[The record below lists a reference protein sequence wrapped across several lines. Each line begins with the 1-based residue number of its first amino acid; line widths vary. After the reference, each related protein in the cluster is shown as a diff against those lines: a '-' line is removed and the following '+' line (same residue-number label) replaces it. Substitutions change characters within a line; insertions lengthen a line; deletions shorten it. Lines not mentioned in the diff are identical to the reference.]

1 MNFPYGL
8 PAVSDASQKG
18 WMEYVYMQQ
27 PMPTN
32 ATGVPVSINVL
43 DSNGNYRQIGT
54 TTSDGSGMFTFT
66 WTPDIAGDYTVVAS
80 FAGSES
86 YYPASAETSFTA
98 VEPAP
103 TASPYPVTSLPP
115 TEMYFAASTI
125 AIIIAIAIVG
135 LLILRKK
142 P

>member
-1 MNFPYGL
+1 M
-8 PAVSDASQKG
+8 D
-18 WMEYVYMQQ
+18 
-27 PMPTN
+27 
-32 ATGVPVSINVL
+32 
-43 DSNGNYRQIGT
+43 
-54 TTSDGSGMFTFT
+54 
-66 WTPDIAGDYTVVAS
+66 PDISGDYKVIAS

-86 YYPASAETSFTA
+86 YYAASAETSFIA
-98 VEPAP
+98 ENPAP
-103 TASPYPVTSLPP
+103 TASPYPVTSLPA